1 MVKLDTNEII
11 QFFELSILAVA
22 NYLKIDGKNK
32 TLEVLYFEINTINPD
47 IYIKLNEFIQA
58 YWNYQCEVIKLD
70 EMELNNSQGII
81 EQKDILQNAI
91 CYRNRKREILQN
103 ALKDK

>member
-22 NYLKIDGKNK
+22 DYLKIDRKEK
-32 TLEVLYFEINTINPD
+32 STELVYLEINTINPD
-47 IYIKLNEFIQA
+47 LYLKLNDFIQA

-70 EMELNNSQGII
+70 EMELNNSQGIS
-81 EQKDILQNAI
+81 EQKNILQ
-91 CYRNRKREILQN
+91 KTLQSYFQN
-103 ALKDK
+103 QSLELVLAT